1 MSNLN
6 IVISFLPIVVLL
18 VLSLW
23 RGVRAGVFAGAA
35 VTAILFFLAGHA
47 LSTFA
52 AILFSALVGTLNILM
67 IIFGAV
73 FLYDV
78 MAQKGL
84 IAEISASLNEIH
96 PDRNFRFYF
105 LAFFLTAFFESVA
118 GFGTPGAIVP
128 LLLIAM
134 GYDAVI
140 SIAVVLLIDGFFA
153 MSGAI
158 GTPVTAAFEG
168 AMAIDS
174 DAVKAI
180 YGYAALIITVA
191 ATGIMVFIQRF
202 VNYSSGDSM
211 FRHGWIL
218 FAAIMIPFM
227 VLAAF
232 TRELTGILAS
242 LVMALTAY
250 LFLFKNRKLAWKPW
264 APYWL
269 LIGLLLLPK
278 LFPWFSQLLAFK
290 VEFNNLIGT
299 DVSASMQPFRSPLI
313 PFLVAA
319 LFALYRENDFT
330 INIKPVVTRTYTV
343 FIVLFPSLVITQLML
358 VKSPTNPS
366 MVEGISSVFVTT
378 RDFYPIVGPLLGV
391 IGAFISGSTT
401 VSNLIFGSAQLSA
414 AQTLGL
420 NSEVILALQL
430 AGASLGNAVCLFN
443 IIAAAAV
450 AGVKDYKRILTLN
463 LLPVA
468 VACAIASAVGYIL
481 LRGGE

>member
-1 MSNLN
+1 MSQLQ
-6 IVISFLPIVVLL
+6 IAISFLPIVVLL

-23 RGVRAGVFAGAA
+23 RGVRVGVFVGAS
-35 VTAILFFLAGHA
+35 VTAVLFFLAGHA

-52 AILFSALVGTLNILM
+52 AVLFSAMIGTLNILM

-84 IAEISASLNEIH
+84 IDEIGASLDAIH

-105 LAFFLTAFFESVA
+105 LAFFFTAFFESVA

-168 AMAIDS
+168 AL
-174 DAVKAI
+174 AVEKGSIKAI
-180 YGYAALIITVA
+180 YQNAAIIIA
-191 ATGIMVFIQRF
+191 AAGTIVMFFIQRF
-202 VNYSSGDSM
+202 VNQSSGDSDSKP
-211 FRHGWIL
+211 GWIL
-218 FAAIMIPFM
+218 FAAIMVPF
-227 VLAAF
+227 VGLAGF
-232 TRELTGILAS
+232 TRELTGVVAS
-242 LVMALTAY
+242 VVMAVVAFL
-250 LFLFKNRKLAWKPW
+250 LLFKNRKLTWKPW

-278 LFPWFSQLLAFK
+278 LFPWFADLLSFK
-290 VEFNNLIGT
+290 IEFDALMGT

-313 PFLVAA
+313 PFLAA
-319 LFALYRENDFT
+319 AVFALYRVNDFT
-330 INIKPVVTRTYTV
+330 IDIRPVVTRTYTV
-343 FIVLFPSLVITQLML
+343 FVVLFPSLVITQLML
-358 VKSPTNPS
+358 VKGSETPS
-366 MVEGISSVFVTT
+366 MVEGITAVFVTT
-378 RDFYPIVGPLLGV
+378 GNLYPVVSPLLGV
-391 IGAFISGSTT
+391 IGTFISGSTT
-401 VSNLIFGSAQLSA
+401 VSNLIFGSAQLTA
-414 AQTLGL
+414 AQSLDV
-420 NSEVILALQL
+420 NAEVILALQL
-430 AGASLGNAVCLFN
+430 AGASLGNSVCLFN

-468 VACAIASAVGYIL
+468 AACVIASVIGYLL
-481 LRGGE
+481 LR